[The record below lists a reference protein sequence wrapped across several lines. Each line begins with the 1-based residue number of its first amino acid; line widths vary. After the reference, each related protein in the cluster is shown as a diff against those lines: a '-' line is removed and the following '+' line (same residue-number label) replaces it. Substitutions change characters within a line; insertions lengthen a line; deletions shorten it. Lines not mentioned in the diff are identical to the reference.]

1 MMKSRFFFESLKT
14 SPKNNEY
21 GKNFI
26 NIVIKLNQKS
36 TIFMKNLIIGLL
48 LFISGSVMAQDA
60 LPDIALETLDGQTTS
75 LLQEASQSPLTVIS
89 LWATWCVPCIKEL
102 DAISEIYM
110 DWQEET
116 NVSLIAVSI
125 DDARTVRRVRP
136 MINGKGWDYNI
147 LLDTNNDVKRALG
160 AATVPLTVLVKN
172 GQIVYRHSGYAP
184 GAEIELYEQILA
196 NAE

>member
-1 MMKSRFFFESLKT
+1 MPTKRIFFKHSKT
-14 SPKNNEY
+14 WRKINEY

-26 NIVIKLNQKS
+26 NIVTKLNQKTS
-36 TIFMKNLIIGLL
+36 IFMKNLILGLL
-48 LFISGSVMAQDA
+48 LFTSGTLLAQDS
-60 LPDIALETLDGQTTS
+60 LPDIALATLDGQSTS
-75 LLQEASQSPLTVIS
+75 LVKEASQSPLTIIS

-102 DAISEIYM
+102 DAISEIYT
-110 DWQEET
+110 DWQQET

-172 GQIVYRHSGYAP
+172 GQIIYRHSGYTP
-184 GAEIELYEQILA
+184 GAELELYEQVLA